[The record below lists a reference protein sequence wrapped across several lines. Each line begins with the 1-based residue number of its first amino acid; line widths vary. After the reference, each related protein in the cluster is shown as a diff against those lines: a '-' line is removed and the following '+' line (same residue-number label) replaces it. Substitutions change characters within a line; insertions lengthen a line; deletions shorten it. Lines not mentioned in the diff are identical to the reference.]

1 MTTETA
7 TERDVPIVCQLP
19 EPELRE
25 REQVLQ
31 QEVFSGVEEI
41 RELADGYALRFPG
54 EVRWLDTLTE
64 FIRFE
69 RACCPFFH
77 FELHAEPQPGP
88 LWLQLRGPEGVKEF
102 VEAALLPQV
111 PTSPSSR

>member
-1 MTTETA
+1 MTTETL
-7 TERDVPIVCQLP
+7 TEREVPIVCRLP

-41 RELADGYALRFPG
+41 RELSDGYSLRYPG

-64 FIRFE
+64 FIRLE
-69 RACCPFFH
+69 RDCCPFFH
-77 FELHAEPQPGP
+77 FELHAEPERGP
-88 LWLQLRGPEGVKEF
+88 LWLQLRGREGVKEF
-102 VEAALLPQV
+102 VETVLLSRV
-111 PTSPSSR
+111 PRVPS